1 MGEMNL
7 SGQWKFRLDSEEVG
21 KNEHWFNQEFESSTF
36 LLPGTTATNKI
47 GKLLKSFGKDRLIK
61 EDVESYKEEFQYRGE
76 LWLQRKIVIPRNWGN
91 GIITLEFERILGI
104 SEVWINGEHVGVQ
117 ENFSI
122 PHRYRLD
129 SKKLLQGTEYTLTV
143 RINNNNVNHLGEL
156 ASGYSSHTQTFW
168 SGIVGKM
175 RIRHSSV
182 LEEDIQVS
190 FDTRDRVVK
199 ISVGGPSAKAGQLKV
214 TIYDKQYSKVDYQP
228 LSNERL
234 EDIVQYKF
242 KIMTELKWNEFSQ
255 NYYLIEVSDGED
267 VIIKPFGILDLT
279 TDKDAFYM
287 DGKKIFLR
295 GTLDCS
301 IFPNTGYPPTD
312 KKSWEKILK
321 TVKDYGLNHIR
332 FHSWCPPE
340 EAFCVANEL
349 GLYLMVEGPFWLD
362 DWFHN
367 SVGDFPEHYEII
379 KNECTRILRN
389 YGHHPSFC
397 FFAVGNELAG
407 DFGFLAELFRS
418 LSFHENQVLTTLTAN
433 TTNGKRILYDGADD
447 FFVGVEYKGK
457 GLRGNRFLDSMV
469 LSTKM
474 NYNHSAKEVPLPVI
488 THEIGQYASY
498 PDITEVEKFTGL
510 IIPLNTLA
518 IKEDLKRNNL
528 LSYSDA
534 FLNASG
540 KLSAELYKAE
550 IEATVRSN
558 EVGGYQ
564 LLGLQDYPGQNTATV
579 GLLDSFWE
587 SKGIVEAE
595 WFRGFCS
602 DIVPILEMEKRI
614 FSQTE
619 KPEVNIGVRN
629 NGASSYEKVRVTL
642 ELRNS
647 EELIFTNIFDCSS
660 IQGEYGIVGSAVF
673 DFSSL
678 SNTSNKLIVSIKLF
692 IEDKHYYNQWEIWV
706 YKEQAD
712 EMKGEIISDNW
723 LSERIVHALE
733 QGKTCLL
740 TPNPNAVRNI
750 QAGNFFPVFW
760 SPVFFES
767 KDACGMIVENN
778 HPIFKHFVSDNFASF
793 QWKNLLE
800 NSINFKLDTVQG
812 ITTLVPNFFNNEYRS
827 NLFEVSVGEG
837 KLVVCGFDIDRDDY
851 IEQRA
856 FKNAL
861 YQYLKSEEF
870 APRQQMSVA
879 ELQSIFL
886 AKNTNEIERSQKDVA
901 YKKRAWA
908 DNEKSMRMG
917 ADKGNDGNS
926 LTYWTTT
933 SQTDGHWWCV
943 DLGELY
949 RVNKIIVEPLNHKD
963 MSFLVEISEDGLCWS
978 EYASSKE
985 HLKKHVLNGSGV
997 GQYVRITYFHPL
1009 NIAPGQYSCKVFS
1022 QN

>member
-1 MGEMNL
+1 MDEMNL
-7 SGQWKFRLDSEEVG
+7 SGQWKYRLDSEEVG
-21 KNEHWFNQEFESSTF
+21 KNEQWFNQEFEPSTF

-47 GKLLKSFGKDRLIK
+47 GKPLKDFEKDRLTK
-61 EDVESYKEEFQYRGE
+61 EDVESYKEKFHYKGI
-76 LWLQRKIVIPRNWGN
+76 LWLQRKIMIPDNWN
-91 GIITLEFERILGI
+91 HGIIALEFERILAI
-104 SEVWINGEHVGVQ
+104 SEVWVNGEYIGMQ
-117 ENFSI
+117 ENYSI

-129 SKKLLQGTEYTLTV
+129 AKKLSPGTEYTLTV

-175 RIRHSSV
+175 RMFHSSI
-182 LEEDIQVS
+182 LEEEIQVN
-190 FDTRDRVVK
+190 FDTADRVVNLF
-199 ISVGGPSAKAGQLKV
+199 INGISAKAEQLEV
-214 TIYDKQYSKVDYQP
+214 TIYDKHHSKVEYQF

-234 EDIVQYKF
+234 ENALVYKF
-242 KIMTELKWNEFSQ
+242 KIPTELKWNEFSQ
-255 NYYLIEVSDGED
+255 DYYLIEVRDGED
-267 VIIKPFGILDLT
+267 AVIKPFGILDLT

-287 DGKKIFLR
+287 DGKKLFLR

-312 KKSWEKILK
+312 KESWEKIFK
-321 TVKDYGLNHIR
+321 TIKDYGLNHIR

-379 KNECTRILRN
+379 KNECTRILMN

-397 FFAVGNELAG
+397 LFAVGNELAG
-407 DFGFLAELFRS
+407 DFDFLAELFKS
-418 LSFHENQVLTTLTAN
+418 LPFHENQILTTLTAN
-433 TTNGKRILYDGADD
+433 TTNGKRTLYDGADD

-474 NYNHSAKEVPLPVI
+474 DYDNSAKEVPLPVV

-498 PDITEVEKFTGL
+498 PDITEIEKFDGP
-510 IIPLNTLA
+510 IVPLNTLA

-528 LSYSDA
+528 LSYSEK
-534 FLNASG
+534 FLHASG
-540 KLSAELYKAE
+540 TLSAELYKAE

-595 WFRGFCS
+595 WFRGFCN
-602 DIVPILEMEKRI
+602 DIIPIVEMEKRI
-614 FSQTE
+614 FDQTE
-619 KPEVNIGVRN
+619 KPEVNIGIRN
-629 NGASSYEKVRVTL
+629 NGESSYEKVNVLL
-642 ELRNS
+642 ELRNG
-647 EELIFTNIFDCSS
+647 EELIFTNTFDCSS
-660 IQGEYGIVGSAVF
+660 AQGEYQIVGNTVF

-678 SNTSNKLIVSIKLF
+678 SNSSNQLTVSIKLF
-692 IEDKHYYNQWEIWV
+692 IEDKHYCNQWEIWV
-706 YKEQAD
+706 YKEPAD
-712 EMKGEIISDNW
+712 EVKAEIISDDW
-723 LSERIVHALE
+723 LSEELVRALE

-800 NSINFKLDTVQG
+800 NSISFKLDTVQG

-827 NLFEVSVGEG
+827 NLFEVSVGKG
-837 KLVVCGFDIDRDDY
+837 KLMVCGFDIDRADY

-870 APRQQMSVA
+870 TPKQQMSVA
-879 ELQSIFL
+879 ELQNIFL
-886 AKNTNEIERSQKDVA
+886 AENTNEIEDVQKDLA
-901 YKKRAWA
+901 YRKRAWA

-917 ADKGNDGNS
+917 ADKGNDGNH
-926 LTYWTTT
+926 LTYWTTA

-943 DLGELY
+943 DLGELHTI
-949 RVNKIIVEPLNHKD
+949 NKIIVEPLNYKE
-963 MSFLVEISEDGLCWS
+963 MSFLMEISKDGVSWS

-985 HLKKHVLNGSGV
+985 PMKKHTLSGTGT

-1009 NIAPGQYSCKVFS
+1009 NIAPGQYSCKVFGS
-1022 QN
+1022 